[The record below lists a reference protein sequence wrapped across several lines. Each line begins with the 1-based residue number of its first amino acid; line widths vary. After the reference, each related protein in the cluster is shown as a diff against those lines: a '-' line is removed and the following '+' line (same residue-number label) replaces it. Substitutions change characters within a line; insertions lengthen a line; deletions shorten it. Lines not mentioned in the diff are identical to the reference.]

1 MHSVLTYKATR
12 VPRLVIASLSLP
24 EAIKRAGELY
34 DHSKLL
40 SDHGY
45 LASGVTVVVL
55 SDEVAAIAIEKGSL
69 PPRSENALLY
79 QCGGY

>member
-12 VPRLVIASLSLP
+12 APRLVVASLSLP
-24 EAIKRAGELY
+24 DAIKRANALY

-55 SDEVAAIAIEKGSL
+55 TDEAAALAIEEGRL
-69 PPRSENALLY
+69 PSPSENALLY
-79 QCGGY
+79 QCGSY